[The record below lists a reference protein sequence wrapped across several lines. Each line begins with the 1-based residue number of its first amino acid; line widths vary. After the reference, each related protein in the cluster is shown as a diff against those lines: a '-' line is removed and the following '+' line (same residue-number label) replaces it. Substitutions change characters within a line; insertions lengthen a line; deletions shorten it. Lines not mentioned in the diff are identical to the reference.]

1 MSIEDV
7 AFKLKTVS
15 PTRTAV
21 VIGII
26 AAVCGPFA
34 MIAFGGS
41 EATNAPAYIWVIVL
55 LVLLMVGGRG
65 YYLFT
70 LTHDAKDI
78 SISPKPRREQS
89 L

>member
-15 PTRTAV
+15 STRTAA

-26 AAVCGPFA
+26 AAIGGPVA
-34 MIAFGGS
+34 IVAFGGS
-41 EATNAPAYIWVIVL
+41 EASNLPWFIWAIVL
-55 LVLLMVGGRG
+55 LALLLVIWRG

-78 SISPKPRREQS
+78 SISPNRR
-89 L
+89 

>member
-1 MSIEDV
+1 MSIEDI
-7 AFKLKTVS
+7 AFKLKEVS
-15 PTRTAV
+15 STRTAV

-26 AAVCGPFA
+26 AAVAGPVL

-41 EATNAPAYIWVIVL
+41 QTSNLPWYVWAIVL
-55 LVLLMVGGRG
+55 LALSLVILRG

-78 SISPKPRREQS
+78 SISPNRR
-89 L
+89 